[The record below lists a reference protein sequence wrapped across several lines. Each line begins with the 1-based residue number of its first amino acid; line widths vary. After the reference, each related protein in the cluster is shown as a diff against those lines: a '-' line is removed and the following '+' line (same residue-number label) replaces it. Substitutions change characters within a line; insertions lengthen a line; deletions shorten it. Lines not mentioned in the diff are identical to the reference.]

1 VTARRALAIA
11 AGALA
16 AASALALEKK
26 VDVGG
31 FKLNLRC
38 AGEGS
43 PIVVLD
49 SGAGDTSA
57 TWDWVIP
64 DVKKFTRVCAYDR
77 AGLGKSAAGPKP
89 RSAEKI
95 SGELHNLLRRAGML
109 PPYVLAGHSAGGL
122 NVRLYAARFP
132 DEVAG
137 LVLVDATQEDFP
149 KMEAAILTQAERE
162 KTRTAIANAPEAVR
176 DEIEAIPLSVEELRH
191 AGPAPEVPVAIITA
205 FHETESEKFRKAWIE
220 LQDRLAATY
229 PGASRILAQKSGHYV
244 PFDEPE
250 LVVDTIRKVV
260 EEARGKASSPPRPA
274 SARPTSEG
282 PRGSSGSP

>member
-1 VTARRALAIA
+1 VTARRAIAMA

-16 AASALALEKK
+16 AVSTLALEKK

-89 RSAEKI
+89 RSAERI

-132 DEVAG
+132 DEIAG

-162 KTRTAIANAPEAVR
+162 KTRTAVANAPEAVR
-176 DEIEAIPLSVEELRH
+176 DEIEAIPLSVEELRR
-191 AGPAPEVPVAIITA
+191 AGPPPAVPVAIITA

-229 PGASRILAQKSGHYV
+229 PGASRILATKSGHYV

-250 LVVDTIRKVV
+250 LVVDTIRKIV
-260 EEARGKASSPPRPA
+260 EEARAKASSPSSPA

-282 PRGSSGSP
+282 PPGSSGSP